1 MSAEVAGLAMRAAR
15 LYAGAPLV
23 ARIFQRLR
31 PRICPF
37 EVLVA
42 LVPAGARVL
51 DVGCG
56 SGLFLGLLA
65 ASGRLGSGVGI
76 DRDARALAVADGM
89 RQTLADPGVLRFAAG
104 DAGDLPPGTFTVVAL
119 IDVLHH
125 VPLAAQVDVLAGAAA
140 RVEPGGILLCK
151 DIARRPRWRALMN
164 RLHDLVLARQ
174 WVHHPDGAALSAA
187 CARAGLRV
195 ERHER
200 IDRWWYGHELIVAR
214 RPLVAA

>member
-1 MSAEVAGLAMRAAR
+1 MPTPASLAALAR
-15 LYAGAPLV
+15 KLYASAPLI
-23 ARIFQRLR
+23 ARSFQRLR

-37 EVLVA
+37 DVLVA
-42 LVPAGARVL
+42 LVPTGARVL

-76 DRDARALAVADGM
+76 DRDARALAVAETM
-89 RQTLADPGVLRFAAG
+89 RLTLGEPSCVRFTSG
-104 DAGDLPPGTFTVVAL
+104 DAGELPPGTFTIVAL

-125 VPLAAQVDVLAGAAA
+125 VPPSAQVAVVLGAAE
-140 RVEPGGILLCK
+140 RVAPGGLLLCK

-164 RLHDLVLARQ
+164 RLHDLLLARQ
-174 WVHHPDGAALSAA
+174 WAHHPDGAALVAA
-187 CARAGLRV
+187 CEGAGLRV

-214 RPLVAA
+214 RPLVAS